1 MGDGRNQGISESEED
16 WSDRFVRCKY
26 CGCINL
32 HWVETERGFRLA
44 YPDGK
49 IHDCPLHPNRKTN

>member
-1 MGDGRNQGISESEED
+1 MSEMFDEPYPEKD
-16 WSDRFVRCKY
+16 WTNHFVRCKY

-49 IHDCPLHPNRKTN
+49 IHDCPLHPNRSRD